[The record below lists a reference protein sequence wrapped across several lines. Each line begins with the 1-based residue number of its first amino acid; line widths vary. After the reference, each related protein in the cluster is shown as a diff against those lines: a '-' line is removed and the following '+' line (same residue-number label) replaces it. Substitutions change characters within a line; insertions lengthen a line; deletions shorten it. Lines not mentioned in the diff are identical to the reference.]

1 MFGLLLAGELMSFVL
16 LSKGFAGARVGAL
29 SEGSCFLGLPAV
41 YSTLW
46 VGVSCFGCFV
56 SPSILILLMGPLSV
70 LSCSLMAH
78 VKKTAKLVDSLEAVD
93 SSSDVAVSFELG
105 LSRFTLRELDEFM
118 KLS

>member
-1 MFGLLLAGELMSFVL
+1 M
-16 LSKGFAGARVGAL
+16 AR
-29 SEGSCFLGLPAV
+29 
-41 YSTLW
+41 
-46 VGVSCFGCFV
+46 
-56 SPSILILLMGPLSV
+56 
-70 LSCSLMAH
+70 